1 MKNLLD
7 KEIDSIIFDLD
18 GTLWDATL
26 ACSMTWN
33 KTFEQ
38 FGYKNKVDRELIKK
52 ISGTPLDIILNE
64 YYIFLEKTDYDKIIN
79 LYKENEPILIKEIG
93 GRLFPNEKDTLKTLC
108 KYKKL
113 FIVSNY
119 LKGYIENFLEKKK
132 MNGIFTGYK
141 SSEETGLAKAKNIKI
156 IIDEYK
162 LKSPIYV
169 GDTQWDYTKE

>member
-38 FGYKNKVDRELIKK
+38 CGYKNKADRKLIKK

-64 YYIFLEKTDYDKIIN
+64 YYIFLEKTDYDKII
-79 LYKENEPILIKEIG
+79 KM
-93 GRLFPNEKDTLKTLC
+93 
-108 KYKKL
+108 KK
-113 FIVSNY
+113 
-119 LKGYIENFLEKKK
+119 
-132 MNGIFTGYK
+132 
-141 SSEETGLAKAKNIKI
+141 
-156 IIDEYK
+156 
-162 LKSPIYV
+162 
-169 GDTQWDYTKE
+169 